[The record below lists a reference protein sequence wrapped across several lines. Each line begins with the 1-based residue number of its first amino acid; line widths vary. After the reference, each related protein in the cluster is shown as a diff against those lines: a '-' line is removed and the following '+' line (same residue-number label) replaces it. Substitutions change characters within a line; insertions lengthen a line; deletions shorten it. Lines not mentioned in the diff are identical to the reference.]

1 MTQVSDPAGT
11 YQFTFHNLCHL
22 AGTSVFAYDGDNLVE
37 ETNSSGTV
45 VARYSQG
52 LNIDEPLAELR
63 SGATSLYQADGLGS
77 ITTLSN
83 PAGAVAAN
91 YTYDSF
97 GNTIATSGSIVNNFR
112 YTGRE
117 WDAETSLYY
126 YRARYYDSGTGRF
139 LSEDP
144 ITFGGGIN
152 FYRYGGNNPLSGIDP
167 LGLSFWRCFAI
178 GFGRGVVMTAAVVAT
193 AAAVVTVAPAAAPI
207 VTGTLFVTGVA
218 GLASTAVSVAL
229 NHSSNNIGLN
239 LGGLAGSAL
248 VGGAAGKALAGLL
261 SPPGLQPP
269 AETPLINS
277 SLNNAWRNPDTGNI
291 SIVQFFRDFPNAMK
305 TGPDT
310 WGNRGA
316 LTGTGAGLTTATSC
330 DGCE

>member
-1 MTQVSDPAGT
+1 MTSP
-11 YQFTFHNLCHL
+11 
-22 AGTSVFAYDGDNLVE
+22 
-37 ETNSSGTV
+37 ETT
-45 VARYSQG
+45 
-52 LNIDEPLAELR
+52 
-63 SGATSLYQADGLGS
+63 
-77 ITTLSN
+77 
-83 PAGAVAAN
+83 
-91 YTYDSF
+91 
-97 GNTIATSGSIVNNFR
+97 
-112 YTGRE
+112 
-117 WDAETSLYY
+117 LYY
-126 YRARYYDSGTGRF
+126 YRARYYDPGTGRF
-139 LSEDP
+139 LNEDP

-167 LGLSFWRCFAI
+167 LGLSFWHCFAV

-193 AAAVVTVAPAAAPI
+193 AAAVVAVAPAVAPI

-248 VGGAAGKALAGLL
+248 VGGSAGKALAGLL
-261 SPPGLQPP
+261 SPPGFQPP
-269 AETPLINS
+269 AETPLISS
-277 SLNNAWRNPDTGNI
+277 SLNNAWRNPGTGNI

-305 TGPDT
+305 TGPDA

-330 DGCE
+330 GCE